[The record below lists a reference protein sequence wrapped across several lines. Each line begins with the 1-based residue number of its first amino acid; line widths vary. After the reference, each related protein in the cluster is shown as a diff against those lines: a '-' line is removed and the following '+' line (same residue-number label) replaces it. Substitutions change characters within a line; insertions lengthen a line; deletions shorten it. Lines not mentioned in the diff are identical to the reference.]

1 MLSISN
7 PLKGSSSGRYYTA
20 LARED
25 YYLNGGEPMG
35 QWFGESAR
43 RLGLK
48 GTVDKDDLRDLLEG
62 YSPGKER
69 ELVLNCGDPYRQSGW
84 DLTFSPPKSFSTL
97 WSQVAPEL
105 REELQ
110 AIQQEAVKEALTYL
124 EQEAGLT
131 RRGKFGYVREEVG
144 FIAALFEHGSSR
156 DQDPQPHTHAVLL
169 NICIRDDLTAGAI
182 VSKGIYRHK
191 MAAGSVYRL
200 VLANGL
206 QRLGLALTKTKDGF
220 EIANVPERLMASFS
234 KRRLAIL
241 KEMGDRTGGVAA
253 KEAAHKTRKR
263 KSLVPRSEL
272 FRIWEGVGQAHGWTR
287 AQAVKLFRGKRPL
300 TEESISPAEVA
311 DAIDRLTQRQAHFSL
326 RELLQVLATDVLTR
340 NVPLRN
346 LLQAVS
352 EASKKLVRLGDYK
365 SELQYTTQ
373 TMLDLEKGLLQCAV
387 GHQKDRRH
395 VLYRLRVEWTLLL
408 SKLSDEQKQAI
419 RHITRTP
426 GRVKV
431 LAGYAGTGKSQLLK
445 VANQAWT
452 KAGRNVVGV
461 ALSGKAADGLQKS
474 SDIQSV
480 TLAHLMKKMS
490 RTWWTI
496 LPGVSVS
503 CGRRLIA
510 PNAPQWSFAKGKR
523 GLPQLSLRFGSQFI
537 NHKTVVVIDEAGM
550 VGTEQ
555 LKQVLEFCAKAKAKV
570 VLVGDGN
577 QLPAIEAGAPFEF
590 LGQRVGQ
597 AKLTEIKRQCD
608 DWAKE
613 VVREFAEGDPRK
625 ALKELHQ
632 RGAVK
637 IGTELETPKDML
649 VKDWLSRGSPQG
661 NLIIAATNADVDDL
675 NSRVHSERTKRGDLG
690 RKELK
695 HNGESFSAGD
705 RVIFG
710 KNSKLYGVNNGTLG
724 TVEAVRTFGR
734 KRLTI
739 RVDGAKDRIVVPLAD
754 YPHVRLGYAAT
765 THKAQSAT
773 TTNTFV
779 LVSGSQQGREM
790 TYVEASRA
798 RGDTLFYVH
807 QDDAR
812 QLSHLV
818 DRSRKKVMATDIRE
832 GKFAEPA
839 RTPGTQEP
847 PSRPNLGG
855 ANHPEGQKAPNH
867 QRSTAKSGG
876 NQSPSSGKSQSQSR
890 SQ

>member
-7 PLKGSSSGRYYTA
+7 PLKGSSAGRYYTA

-25 YYLNGGEPMG
+25 YYLNGGEPLG

-48 GTVDKDDLRDLLEG
+48 GIVAQDDLRDLLEG

-69 ELVLNCGDPYRQSGW
+69 ELVLNCGDPDRQSGW

-97 WSQVAPEL
+97 WSQVSPEL

-110 AIQQEAVKEALTYL
+110 AIQREAVTEALTYL
-124 EQEAGLT
+124 EREAGLT

-169 NICIRDDLTAGAI
+169 NICIRDDLTAGTI
-182 VSKGIYRHK
+182 VSKKIFQHK
-191 MAAGSVYRL
+191 MATGAAYRL

-206 QRLGLALTKTKDGF
+206 QRLGLTLTKTKDGF
-220 EIANVPERLMASFS
+220 EIANVPERLMATFS
-234 KRRLAIL
+234 KRRQAIL
-241 KEMGDRTGGVAA
+241 DEMGDRTGAVAA
-253 KEAAHKTRKR
+253 KEATLKTRKR
-263 KSLVPRSEL
+263 KSLLPRAEL
-272 FRIWEGVGQAHGWTR
+272 IRIWEGVGRAHGWTR
-287 AQAVKLFRGKRPL
+287 AEAGKLFRGKRPL
-300 TEESISPAEVA
+300 AEESISPMEIT
-311 DAIDRLTQRQAHFSL
+311 DAIDRLTQQQAHFSL
-326 RELLQVLATDVLTR
+326 RELLQVLANDVLTR
-340 NVPLRN
+340 QVPLKN

-352 EASKKLVRLGDYK
+352 GVSEKLVRLGDYK
-365 SELQYTTQ
+365 SELQFTTQ
-373 TMLDLEKGLLQCAV
+373 KMLDLEKGLLQRAV
-387 GHQKDRRH
+387 GHQRERRH

-408 SKLSDEQKQAI
+408 STLSDEQKQAV
-419 RHITRTP
+419 RHITRSP

-431 LAGYAGTGKSQLLK
+431 LAGLAGTGKSQLLK

-452 KAGRNVVGV
+452 KAGLNVVGV

-496 LPGVSVS
+496 LPGVSIS
-503 CGRRLIA
+503 SGRRLIA
-510 PNAPQWSFAKGKR
+510 PNAPKWSFAKGKR
-523 GLPQLSLRFGSQFI
+523 GLPQLSLQFGSQFI
-537 NHKTVVVIDEAGM
+537 NRKTVVVIDEAGM
-550 VGTEQ
+550 VGTEK
-555 LKQVLEFCAKAKAKV
+555 LKSVLDFCAKAKAKV
-570 VLVGDGN
+570 VLVGDGK
-577 QLPAIEAGAPFEF
+577 QPPAIEAGAPFEF
-590 LGQRVGQ
+590 IGQRVGQ
-597 AKLTEIKRQCD
+597 AKLTDIKRQCD

-613 VVREFAEGDPRK
+613 VVREFAEGDPRN
-625 ALKELHQ
+625 ALRELHQ

-637 IGTELETPKDML
+637 IGTELESPKDML

-661 NLIIAATNADVDDL
+661 NLIIAATNAEVDDL
-675 NSRVHSERTKRGDLG
+675 NSRVHSERHKRGDLG

-695 HNGESFSAGD
+695 HNGENFSAGD

-710 KNSKLYGVNNGTLG
+710 KGSKLYGVNNGTLG
-724 TVEAVRTFGR
+724 TVEALGILGR

-779 LVSGSQQGREM
+779 LVSWSQQGREM

-818 DRSRKKVMATDIRE
+818 DRSRKKVMATDILE
-832 GKFAEPA
+832 GKFAEPS
-839 RTPGTQEP
+839 RTPDVQQPTSPPNQDGTI
-847 PSRPNLGG
+847 RPENRKPTTQQ
-855 ANHPEGQKAPNH
+855 HPA
-867 QRSTAKSGG
+867 AKSSRS
-876 NQSPSSGKSQSQSR
+876 QSTSSGKSQSQSR